1 MTGCANEK
9 VISALV
15 DLPGLDRHT
24 NRGARVFFYCR
35 TSGCSMASMA
45 LRWNSENSR

>member
-1 MTGCANEK
+1 MTAYTDEK
-9 VISALV
+9 SMSALV
-15 DLPGLDRHT
+15 GLQGIDLHE
-24 NRGARVFFYCR
+24 NSGARVFFYCR